1 MDNNSVLKILRA
13 HRLSENEIEDDN
25 KPDSDDEKMPK
36 KKLST
41 VVRANLKYKTTKRKQ
56 IFGKENILLI
66 FNHYSPDQIQKKGF
80 EIFKNPERTIS
91 DNEYVIELL
100 YNLNPFSRR
109 IKEVEK
115 EHSRDL
121 ISKLSFAMKYK
132 YYPKNNLIYRYE
144 EQAEYFYVILQGK
157 VDLLVPN
164 EETLRLTENEYF
176 LYLINLRKYNE
187 FILLTKTINKNMESF
202 PMNEK
207 NFDTW
212 IRRAYVTAKEI
223 NNTRRLLEQQEKEQ
237 KERELNFINANA
249 NMPKRFSIINI
260 EDSNNNNT
268 KIRRGSILNS
278 PKKLRSKKINYGDY
292 LPFENEEEIRLSL
305 DLQNEVENAIIVM
318 NKPPLINKEIANN
331 ISSEEYINR
340 IKPIYQKDNNNILNL
355 KRKSVVISNY
365 FLAESIKEGEQFG
378 EMMTDQSFTNDD
390 NKRMETVISNHDTH
404 LALLNKNLYNDIL
417 RNVVEKS
424 RKHALDFLLNLDI
437 FKYGNKSIFM
447 KNFSSFFKRRN
458 LYYKDILYKE
468 NGIIDNN
475 HVIYF
480 VKNGEFGTKA
490 KKSLQEIDN
499 IILKSS
505 LKRNIDK
512 NEIDRLEIYKE
523 YSIKRDIK
531 FESFGENDILGLGDC
546 GVGNRYIYTLF
557 CNSNEATVF
566 EIHITFFK
574 MLLNLDKKILI
585 KAEEIEK
592 IKCDIILR
600 LLYRQRESWL
610 NFIKSKLKYNNL
622 INSNGSKTERLR
634 YTKKDCIMKLKN
646 ESEEPKRRKNKRKK
660 TIRVLPILS
669 ENNIFE
675 RKVDYSSSIS
685 INKPLDDNFAIDLL
699 MRDQTT
705 QTNFHNNKTN
715 SNFYTINTNLNDSI
729 NSKEKNSFHNTF
741 FENMMIKKIDDDNKR
756 TFKLDLKN
764 RRNKYYYNDNDNKC
778 YILNQ
783 KFFNPLIYDDFE
795 RRYNTIKYFEPSN
808 TINEVNSY
816 KIHFNS
822 NNTTKTKKKINIKEL
837 NFSDSK
843 SKNNKKIIKNNKFN
857 NSIDFAIISNFSS
870 TGHKEFNEKLK
881 NIYYNNK
888 RFKKLYKIL
897 NDNKKKVH

>member
-1 MDNNSVLKILRA
+1 MVN
-13 HRLSENEIEDDN
+13 
-25 KPDSDDEKMPK
+25 
-36 KKLST
+36 
-41 VVRANLKYKTTKRKQ
+41 
-56 IFGKENILLI
+56 
-66 FNHYSPDQIQKKGF
+66 
-80 EIFKNPERTIS
+80 
-91 DNEYVIELL
+91 
-100 YNLNPFSRR
+100 
-109 IKEVEK
+109 
-115 EHSRDL
+115 
-121 ISKLSFAMKYK
+121 
-132 YYPKNNLIYRYE
+132 
-144 EQAEYFYVILQGK
+144 
-157 VDLLVPN
+157 
-164 EETLRLTENEYF
+164 
-176 LYLINLRKYNE
+176 
-187 FILLTKTINKNMESF
+187 
-202 PMNEK
+202 
-207 NFDTW
+207 
-212 IRRAYVTAKEI
+212 
-223 NNTRRLLEQQEKEQ
+223 LEQKQ
-237 KERELNFINANA
+237 
-249 NMPKRFSIINI
+249 
-260 EDSNNNNT
+260 
-268 KIRRGSILNS
+268 
-278 PKKLRSKKINYGDY
+278 
-292 LPFENEEEIRLSL
+292 
-305 DLQNEVENAIIVM
+305 
-318 NKPPLINKEIANN
+318 
-331 ISSEEYINR
+331 
-340 IKPIYQKDNNNILNL
+340 
-355 KRKSVVISNY
+355 
-365 FLAESIKEGEQFG
+365 
-378 EMMTDQSFTNDD
+378 
-390 NKRMETVISNHDTH
+390 
-404 LALLNKNLYNDIL
+404 
-417 RNVVEKS
+417 
-424 RKHALDFLLNLDI
+424 
-437 FKYGNKSIFM
+437 
-447 KNFSSFFKRRN
+447 
-458 LYYKDILYKE
+458 
-468 NGIIDNN
+468 
-475 HVIYF
+475 
-480 VKNGEFGTKA
+480 

-857 NSIDFAIISNFSS
+857 NSIDFAIISNFRS
-870 TGHKEFNEKLK
+870 TGHKEFNQKLK

-888 RFKKLYKIL
+888 RFRKLYKIL
-897 NDNKKKVH
+897 NDNKKEVH

>member
-25 KPDSDDEKMPK
+25 KPDSDDEKKPK

-340 IKPIYQKDNNNILNL
+340 IKPIYQKDNNNLLNL

-857 NSIDFAIISNFSS
+857 NSIDFAIISNFRS

-888 RFKKLYKIL
+888 RFRKLYKIL
-897 NDNKKKVH
+897 NDNKKEVH

>member
-13 HRLSENEIEDDN
+13 HRLSEDEIEDDN
-25 KPDSDDEKMPK
+25 KPDSDDEKKPK

-41 VVRANLKYKTTKRKQ
+41 VVRANLKHKTTKRKQ
-56 IFGKENILLI
+56 IFGKENILSI

-212 IRRAYVTAKEI
+212 IRRAYVTAREI

-260 EDSNNNNT
+260 EDNNNNNT

-278 PKKLRSKKINYGDY
+278 PKKLRNKKINYGDY

-340 IKPIYQKDNNNILNL
+340 IKPIYQKDNNNLFNL
-355 KRKSVVISNY
+355 KRKPAIIFNY

-458 LYYKDILYKE
+458 LYCKDILYKE

-634 YTKKDCIMKLKN
+634 YSKKDCIMKLKN
-646 ESEEPKRRKNKRKK
+646 DSEEPKRRKNKRKK

-822 NNTTKTKKKINIKEL
+822 NNTTKSKKKINIKEL
-837 NFSDSK
+837 NFSDGK
-843 SKNNKKIIKNNKFN
+843 SKNNKKVIKNKKFN
-857 NSIDFAIISNFSS
+857 NSIDFAIISNFRS
-870 TGHKEFNEKLK
+870 TGHKVFNEKLK

-888 RFKKLYKIL
+888 RFRKLYKIL
-897 NDNKKKVH
+897 NDNKKEVH

>member
-25 KPDSDDEKMPK
+25 KPDSDDEKKPK

-331 ISSEEYINR
+331 VSYEEYINR
-340 IKPIYQKDNNNILNL
+340 IKPIYQKDNNNLFNL
-355 KRKSVVISNY
+355 KRKPAIIFNY

-634 YTKKDCIMKLKN
+634 YIKKDCIMKLKN

-857 NSIDFAIISNFSS
+857 NSIDFAIISNFRS

-888 RFKKLYKIL
+888 RFRKLYKIL
-897 NDNKKKVH
+897 NDNKKEVY

>member
-25 KPDSDDEKMPK
+25 KPDSDDEKKPK

-212 IRRAYVTAKEI
+212 IRRAYVTAREI

-340 IKPIYQKDNNNILNL
+340 IKPIYQKDNNNLFNL
-355 KRKSVVISNY
+355 KRKPAIIFNY

-480 VKNGEFGTKA
+480 IKNGQFSTIA
-490 KKSLQEIDN
+490 KK
-499 IILKSS
+499 KF
-505 LKRNIDK
+505 KRN
-512 NEIDRLEIYKE
+512 
-523 YSIKRDIK
+523 
-531 FESFGENDILGLGDC
+531 
-546 GVGNRYIYTLF
+546 
-557 CNSNEATVF
+557 
-566 EIHITFFK
+566 
-574 MLLNLDKKILI
+574 
-585 KAEEIEK
+585 
-592 IKCDIILR
+592 
-600 LLYRQRESWL
+600 W
-610 NFIKSKLKYNNL
+610 
-622 INSNGSKTERLR
+622 
-634 YTKKDCIMKLKN
+634 
-646 ESEEPKRRKNKRKK
+646 
-660 TIRVLPILS
+660 
-669 ENNIFE
+669 
-675 RKVDYSSSIS
+675 
-685 INKPLDDNFAIDLL
+685 
-699 MRDQTT
+699 
-705 QTNFHNNKTN
+705 
-715 SNFYTINTNLNDSI
+715 
-729 NSKEKNSFHNTF
+729 
-741 FENMMIKKIDDDNKR
+741 
-756 TFKLDLKN
+756 
-764 RRNKYYYNDNDNKC
+764 
-778 YILNQ
+778 
-783 KFFNPLIYDDFE
+783 
-795 RRYNTIKYFEPSN
+795 
-808 TINEVNSY
+808 
-816 KIHFNS
+816 
-822 NNTTKTKKKINIKEL
+822 
-837 NFSDSK
+837 
-843 SKNNKKIIKNNKFN
+843 
-857 NSIDFAIISNFSS
+857 
-870 TGHKEFNEKLK
+870 
-881 NIYYNNK
+881 
-888 RFKKLYKIL
+888 
-897 NDNKKKVH
+897 

>member
-25 KPDSDDEKMPK
+25 KPDSDDEKKPK

-260 EDSNNNNT
+260 EDSNNNNS

-340 IKPIYQKDNNNILNL
+340 IKPIYQKDNNNLFNL
-355 KRKSVVISNY
+355 KRKPAIIFNY

-546 GVGNRYIYTLF
+546 GVGNRYIYTLY

-634 YTKKDCIMKLKN
+634 YSKKDCIMKLKN

-843 SKNNKKIIKNNKFN
+843 SKNNKKVIKNKKFN
-857 NSIDFAIISNFSS
+857 NSIDFAIISNFRS
-870 TGHKEFNEKLK
+870 TGHKVFNEKLK

-888 RFKKLYKIL
+888 RFRKLYKIL
-897 NDNKKKVH
+897 NDNKKEVY

>member
-25 KPDSDDEKMPK
+25 KPDSDDEKKPK

-212 IRRAYVTAKEI
+212 IRRAYVTAREI

-340 IKPIYQKDNNNILNL
+340 IKPIYQKDNNNLFNL
-355 KRKSVVISNY
+355 KRKPAIIFNY

-404 LALLNKNLYNDIL
+404 LALLSKNLYNDIL

-458 LYYKDILYKE
+458 VYYKDILYKE

-634 YTKKDCIMKLKN
+634 YSKKDCIMKLKN
-646 ESEEPKRRKNKRKK
+646 DSEEPKRRKNKRKK

-857 NSIDFAIISNFSS
+857 NSIDFAIISNFRT
-870 TGHKEFNEKLK
+870 TGHKKFNEKLK

-888 RFKKLYKIL
+888 RFRKLYKIL
-897 NDNKKKVH
+897 NDNKKEVY

>member
-13 HRLSENEIEDDN
+13 HRLSEDEIEDDN

-212 IRRAYVTAKEI
+212 IRRAYVTAREI

-260 EDSNNNNT
+260 EDSNNNNS

-331 ISSEEYINR
+331 VSYEEYINR
-340 IKPIYQKDNNNILNL
+340 IKPIYQKDNNNLFNL
-355 KRKSVVISNY
+355 KRKPAIIFNY

-404 LALLNKNLYNDIL
+404 LALLSKNLYNDIL

-458 LYYKDILYKE
+458 VYYKDILYKE

-512 NEIDRLEIYKE
+512 NEIDRLEIYKD

-634 YTKKDCIMKLKN
+634 YSKKDCIMKLKN
-646 ESEEPKRRKNKRKK
+646 DSEEPKRRKNKRKK

-808 TINEVNSY
+808 TFNEVNSY

-857 NSIDFAIISNFSS
+857 NSIDFAVVSNFRT
-870 TGHKEFNEKLK
+870 TGHKKFNEKLK

-888 RFKKLYKIL
+888 RFRKLYKIL
-897 NDNKKKVH
+897 NDNKKEVH

>member
-25 KPDSDDEKMPK
+25 KPDSDDEKKPK

-857 NSIDFAIISNFSS
+857 NSIDFAIISNFRS

-888 RFKKLYKIL
+888 RFRKLYKIL
-897 NDNKKKVH
+897 NDNKKEVY